1 MLLLHPAIAR
11 RECVAVCFFSLQLTV
26 VVCQL
31 HDGAGMQTDLPPPLS
46 LKTDCRQNISSDAE
60 WLDANLGPFSTV
72 ASYSDLKDLNISGV
86 KCLPSVMFLLSH
98 SFKRAFDWHRY
109 LCLCL
114 VLDRQ
119 QSADGHVLFP
129 WSSVH
134 LSWQLWKTCH
144 LIRKQSCCWIRPPV
158 LLKM

>member
-11 RECVAVCFFSLQLTV
+11 IECVAVGFFSLQLAV
-26 VVCQL
+26 VVRQL
-31 HDGAGMQTDLPPPLS
+31 HNGAGMQTDLPLPLS
-46 LKTDCRQNISSDAE
+46 FKTDCRQNISSDAE
-60 WLDANLGPFSTV
+60 WLEANLGPFTTV

-86 KCLPSVMFLLSH
+86 KYLPSVMFLLSH
-98 SFKRAFDWHRY
+98 SFKRAFDWHR
-109 LCLCL
+109 CLCL
-114 VLDRQ
+114 VLDRK
-119 QSADGHVLFP
+119 QSVDSHVLFP
-129 WSSVH
+129 CSFVH